1 MVKNQET
8 KELFGINLRSFRKLK
23 RLKQADLAQKVGVA
37 PNTISNYENGVST
50 PDFGIIDLIVKEL
63 DITRED
69 LFNPCRN
76 QWGQQQQVYPEEL
89 QEQEVDQ
96 EHQVVTEEDPLTVL
110 NYLEDKYPQ
119 ELPMLSR
126 LKSAMMQLQ
135 TEKVRAHEK
144 VIRLLEDKERIY
156 GALDK
161 LLNIGSRKR

>member
-8 KELFGINLRSFRKLK
+8 KELFRINLRSFRKLK

-69 LFNPCRN
+69 LFNPCRD
-76 QWGQQQQVYPEEL
+76 QWGQQQQVYQEEL

>member
-76 QWGQQQQVYPEEL
+76 QWGQQQQVYQEEL
-89 QEQEVDQ
+89 QDQEVDQ